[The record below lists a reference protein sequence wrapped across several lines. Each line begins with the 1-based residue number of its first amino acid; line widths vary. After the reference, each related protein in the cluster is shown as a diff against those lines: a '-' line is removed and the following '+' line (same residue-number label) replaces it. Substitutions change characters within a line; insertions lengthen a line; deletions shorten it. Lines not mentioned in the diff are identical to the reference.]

1 MIKRKN
7 LTAFVSARLRLLV
20 FGVALALLGFAPS
33 GAPAGQ
39 DDLFARA
46 KVQKFFSPLPV
57 PEFRLQDL
65 DGKWVSIRDFQGKVV
80 LLNLWATWCNFC
92 VKERPG
98 LEKLYRDYK
107 DRGFVVVA
115 VSIDKQGAEIVRP
128 FVEKH
133 KLTFP
138 HLLDPAMEVSNGI
151 FGLWGTPTNYLISRG
166 WKIVGGAVGY
176 RDWES
181 SEARRLIESLLAEAG
196 VKDGSP
202 E

>member
-1 MIKRKN
+1 MP
-7 LTAFVSARLRLLV
+7 FVSARLRLLV
-20 FGVALALLGFAPS
+20 FGVALALLGFAPTDALAERD
-33 GAPAGQ
+33 G
-39 DDLFARA
+39 LFAKA
-46 KVQKFFSPLPV
+46 KVQKFSSPLPV

-80 LLNLWATWCNFC
+80 LLNLWATWCSFC
-92 VKERPG
+92 IKERPG
-98 LEKLYRDYK
+98 LEKLYQDHK
-107 DRGFVVVA
+107 GRGFVVVA

-138 HLLDPAMEVSNGI
+138 HLLDPTLEVSKGI
-151 FGLWGTPTNYLISRG
+151 FGLWGTPTNYLISRR

-181 SEARRLIESLLAEAG
+181 PEARRLIESLLAERG
-196 VKDGSP
+196 EGDGSP
-202 E
+202 K